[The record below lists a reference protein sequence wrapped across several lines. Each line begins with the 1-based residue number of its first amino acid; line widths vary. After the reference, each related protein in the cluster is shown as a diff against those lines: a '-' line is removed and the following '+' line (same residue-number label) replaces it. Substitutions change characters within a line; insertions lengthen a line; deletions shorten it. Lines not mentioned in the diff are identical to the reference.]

1 MSFGLRT
8 HGIRCDGASDLFRYM
23 VLAIKGAQIIWC
35 SYLLFQLRM
44 IWSDNRLYKL
54 HLFYV
59 ALMTYNCR

>member
-8 HGIRCDGASDLFRYM
+8 HDIRCDGASDWFHYM

-35 SYLLFQLRM
+35 SYSRFQLRK
-44 IWSDNRLYKL
+44 IWSDNRIYKL

-59 ALMTYNCR
+59 ALIIHNCR